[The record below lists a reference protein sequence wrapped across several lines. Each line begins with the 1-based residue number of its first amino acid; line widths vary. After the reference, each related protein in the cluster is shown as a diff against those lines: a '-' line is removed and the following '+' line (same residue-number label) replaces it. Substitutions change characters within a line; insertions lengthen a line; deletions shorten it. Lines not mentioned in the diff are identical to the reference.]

1 MSETRVKEH
10 VNGTFKPGVGVRKE
24 GEVTYV
30 FKLMYERASGA
41 GNKTRTVGRWENAFE

>member
-10 VNGTFKPGVGVRKE
+10 VNGTLKPGVGARKE

-30 FKLMYERASGA
+30 FKVTYERASGA
-41 GNKTRTVGRWENAFE
+41 GSKTWIVGRWENAFE